1 MELLTCWIEETLC
14 RLNLVETMDQPK
26 GFSRLGYSK
35 EEQASQEQ
43 FRSIAKELGLQT
55 FQDAAGNQ
63 WAVWQVDESA
73 DLIATGSHLDT
84 VYNGG
89 GYDGVAGVVASLA
102 AVKLLKDACFKPTK
116 NIAVIAFACE
126 ESARFN
132 VSTIGSKAIAG
143 LLDTDKLALFEDSSG
158 ISLKKAFT
166 DCGLD
171 WDALHE
177 ARLEDHQLEQFIE
190 LHIEQATQL
199 EKTGKD
205 IGIVRTIAQ
214 PTRLRITTIGKTN
227 HTGSTPMDERQD
239 ALVAIAPLISFI
251 EQETLAINQRNTPL
265 VATVSTIQNSPNAM
279 SMIPGEVVL
288 GVDIRSTSAA
298 AKHELVQKI
307 NHFVRTIEA
316 KRAVTVSIKILVD
329 DDPIELDPAI
339 HATLT
344 QLCNDIGLSSMELNS
359 GAGHDVMNLAKRWPC
374 GLLFIPC
381 RNGVSHHPSEHADSD
396 DLLKGTKVL
405 AEYLKRVASNEDPSL
420 D

>member
-1 MELLTCWIEETLC
+1 MEQLTCWIEEKL
-14 RLNLVETMDQPK
+14 RQVNLVETMDQPE
-26 GFSRLGYSK
+26 GFTRLGYSE
-35 EEQASQEQ
+35 EEQASQAQ
-43 FRSIAKELGLQT
+43 FRSIAKELGLRT

-73 DLIATGSHLDT
+73 RFIATGSHLDT

-89 GYDGVAGVVASLA
+89 GYDGAAGVVASLA
-102 AVKLLKDACFKPTK
+102 AVKMLKEASFKPTK

-143 LLDTDKLALFEDSSG
+143 LIDTDKLALFEDSSG
-158 ISLKKAFT
+158 TSLKKAFT
-166 DCGLD
+166 ECGLD
-171 WDALHE
+171 WDVVHE

-199 EKTGKD
+199 EKSGTD
-205 IGIVRTIAQ
+205 IGIVRAIAQ

-227 HTGSTPMDERQD
+227 HTGSTLMDERQD

-251 EQETLAINQRNTPL
+251 EEETLVVNRRNIPL

-288 GVDIRSTSAA
+288 GVDIRSTSAT
-298 AKHELVQKI
+298 AKHILVEKI
-307 NHFVRTIEA
+307 QEFVRTIEA
-316 KRAVTVSIKILVD
+316 KRGVTISIETLVD
-329 DDPIELDPAI
+329 DDPIELDPSI
-339 HATLT
+339 HAKLT
-344 QLCNDIGLSSMELNS
+344 QLCKDIGLSSMELNS

-381 RNGVSHHPSEHADSD
+381 RNGVSHHPSEHADSE

-405 AEYLKRVASNEDPSL
+405 AEYLKQAASNEDPSL